1 MIKYSLYKME
11 NQLEPISV
19 QIKLFFQ
26 NPIFLA
32 CFFSWFGA
40 QFIKT
45 AISLCY
51 GRVKSFKQLIELML
65 VKTGGMPSSHSAL
78 VTALTTT
85 IGIRNGLNSDI
96 FFVSAIFLAVTVRDA
111 FGVRRS
117 SGITIK
123 RVNDISNELMEK
135 GELKTY
141 KPIKEVNGH
150 KPMEVI
156 CGCFLGFFI
165 GLGFALI
172 K

>member
-1 MIKYSLYKME
+1 ME
-11 NQLEPISV
+11 NQLPPISV

-32 CFFSWFGA
+32 CFCSWFGA

-45 AISLCY
+45 AINLCY
-51 GRVKSFKQLIELML
+51 GRIKSFKQLLEFML
-65 VKTGGMPSSHSAL
+65 IKTGGMPSSHSAL
-78 VTALTTT
+78 TTALATTV
-85 IGIRNGLNSDI
+85 GIRNGLNSDI
-96 FFVSAIFLAVTVRDA
+96 FFVSLIFLAITVRDA

-123 RVNDISNELMEK
+123 RVNEISKELTEK
-135 GELKTY
+135 GELKPY

-150 KPMEVI
+150 KPMEVMF
-156 CGCFLGFFI
+156 GCLLGFFV
-165 GLGFALI
+165 GLGFCLI